1 MFSVVVDAP
10 LIMKTSC
17 IEALVMNLPTASPI
31 NSIAHPFQAIVEVL
45 ANGQVAAWVTEF
57 QDAKVIAADRTTA
70 IFELEKVLKK
80 RLESIE
86 CVVIEVDAPTKTLRE
101 RDTQSI
107 DHLPSIPS
115 DDQYFRELMATL
127 RADRELDDDN
137 PAYTVDL

>member
-1 MFSVVVDAP
+1 
-10 LIMKTSC
+10 MKIFC
-17 IEALVMNLPTASPI
+17 VGQFLMNPPTASPI
-31 NSIAHPFQAIVEVL
+31 NSIAQPFQAIVEVL

-70 IFELEKVLKK
+70 IVELEKVLKK

-86 CVVIEVDAPTKTLRE
+86 RVVIEVDAPTKTLSE
-101 RDTQSI
+101 RHTQSI
-107 DHLPSIPS
+107 DRLPSIPS

-137 PAYTVDL
+137 PAYTVDW